1 MSCYSCFPRKDSALY
16 KGSNQWRT
24 TTAVGFEVPPTTP
37 HCPSPW
43 YLAAMFFALLALA
56 HAQTASTG
64 SLIGFVV
71 DPSGSVVP
79 GVILHLIERASG
91 ESHSAVSDKEG
102 RFSFLFLLPGSY
114 QLQISKSQFAPFSMS
129 GIAISVAE
137 PRRV

>member
-1 MSCYSCFPRKDSALY
+1 LY

-24 TTAVGFEVPPTTP
+24 TTAVGFEVRPTTS

-43 YLAAMFFALLALA
+43 HLAAMFFAFLALA

-79 GVILHLIERASG
+79 GVILHLIERA
-91 ESHSAVSDKEG
+91 
-102 RFSFLFLLPGSY
+102 
-114 QLQISKSQFAPFSMS
+114 ISE
-129 GIAISVAE
+129 AINF
-137 PRRV
+137 PP